1 MNFNYKNSRN
11 RNKSRYQIVLFQQKQ
26 QKDRESVLN
35 KSSDKK
41 RGLITEQSE
50 NLVATSE
57 WKIVVKSFKNKF

>member
-57 WKIVVKSFKNKF
+57 